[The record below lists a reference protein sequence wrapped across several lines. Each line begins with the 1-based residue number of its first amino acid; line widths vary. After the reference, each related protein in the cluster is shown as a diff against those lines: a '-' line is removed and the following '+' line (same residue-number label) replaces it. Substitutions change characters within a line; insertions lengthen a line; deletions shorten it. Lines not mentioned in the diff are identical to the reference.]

1 MQNKPFEPVMTKAKN
16 PHLQKVGDY
25 LATTVGRVN
34 QMATRFFFVNCT
46 HCAEEIS
53 IMATTCNRCGH
64 AVREPKKATAKST
77 QSPRETHEMI
87 QGAH

>member
-1 MQNKPFEPVMTKAKN
+1 MQNKPFDSVMTKSKTS
-16 PHLQKVGDY
+16 HLKVGDY

-53 IMATTCNRCGH
+53 FMATTCNRCGH

-77 QSPRETHEMI
+77 QSPREAHELI